1 MENQQITP
9 AQTALNFGIILGAYN
24 IIVGIMLYFLEMH
37 YQNDQTVGII
47 NIVIT
52 VVIIMAGIIQ
62 FKKANEGFLSLSE
75 ALKIGLIDEI
85 ASVYDVNEKYFN
97 NIELVTYN
105 KKDNF
110 FKYVD
115 YNSKKKK

>member
-1 MENQQITP
+1 IKLLIKQTSNLIKKNSKNMENQQITP

-62 FKKANEGFLSLSE
+62 FKKANEGFLSLTE
-75 ALKIGLIDEI
+75 ALKIGLGV
-85 ASVYDVNEKYFN
+85 AV
-97 NIELVTYN
+97 
-105 KKDNF
+105 
-110 FKYVD
+110 
-115 YNSKKKK
+115 